1 MQPFCKTKVL
11 VLFLFMH
18 IQTTDDQYTF
28 NESLHLIFW
37 CIQNIVFYYLSL
49 LTFYV
54 SLSSTENKIGPDHRS
69 KKEK

>member
-37 CIQNIVFYYLSL
+37 CIQIYLIYDLFISFNILCF
-49 LTFYV
+49 TII
-54 SLSSTENKIGPDHRS
+54 NRK
-69 KKEK
+69 

>member
-28 NESLHLIFW
+28 NESLHLIFR
-37 CIQNIVFYYLSL
+37 CIQIIVFYY
-49 LTFYV
+49 T
-54 SLSSTENKIGPDHRS
+54 
-69 KKEK
+69 